1 MFGER
6 YFATRD
12 RLVGLI
18 HNVIAL
24 AAETDTDICG
34 QLKLDEVNLGLCV
47 PFYFVVLGEVNAGK
61 STMINGLCGSDLC
74 RVNALPETNRV
85 CWYRFG
91 KPACEI
97 ELSPLLDEIHRPL
110 LFLRDFNVIDTP
122 GTNAMLPAHREAI
135 ARFLPVADVLFF
147 VFPVTNPWC
156 AATWNLI
163 SELSPDL
170 LKRVVLIIQQSDL
183 REAIDIKVIFGHMAD
198 LAIKRI
204 GHVPRMYAVSGKNS
218 HQAKSVSPRQLD
230 ILRESGYLELEKFI
244 SDQIC
249 NSLVRKA
256 LLEEWYGKTAEA
268 LRAIE
273 DCLEKQT
280 HELHEHGRFLDTI
293 EREIDGIREKFVMRL
308 PRHLVTVAEVFETE
322 AVWVSKRL
330 RRRIGAF
337 RSFIY
342 LFLGDRTGPAIEAV
356 FVDRLQGAVEAVAET
371 DGLEV
376 VEFCRNH
383 WTELGERVKTTMDVD
398 LGSLESL
405 NATLEI
411 AQKSFVQRLGR
422 AAYQGIDNL
431 KVRNQLDKDLR
442 SRNVALKSFTF
453 TTLVFLT
460 IGAVCGALGIS
471 WLPVIFCSLAGAF
484 FLGGII
490 VASMTRRTITS
501 DFQRRLLDTCGG
513 FASALHAD
521 YEEALRIVFQ
531 DYASSLNVVRSQL
544 ASDRL
549 SIEPRLRKWQELFLT
564 LKAVGQDI

>member
-12 RLVGLI
+12 RLVNLI
-18 HNVIAL
+18 HHVLAL

-34 QLKLDEVNLGLCV
+34 QLKLDKIKFSLGA

-91 KPACEI
+91 NPACEI
-97 ELSPLLDEIHRPL
+97 ELAPLLDEIRRPL

-122 GTNAMLPAHREAI
+122 GTNAMQPAHREAI
-135 ARFLPVADVLFF
+135 ARFLPVADILFF

-156 AATWNLI
+156 APTWNLI

-170 LKRVVLIIQQSDL
+170 LKRVIFIIQQSDL

-204 GHVPRMYAVSGKNS
+204 GHVPRIFAVSGKNS
-218 HQAKSVSPRQLD
+218 FKAKSATPCSLEY
-230 ILRESGYLELEKFI
+230 LRECGYLELEKFI

-249 NSLVRKA
+249 NSLDRKA
-256 LLEEWYGKTAEA
+256 LLEEWYGKTADA
-268 LRAIE
+268 LRTIE

-280 HELHEHGRFLDTI
+280 QKHREHGRFLDTI

-308 PRHLVTVAEVFETE
+308 PRHLMTVAEVFENE
-322 AVWVSKRL
+322 AIWVSKRL

-337 RSFIY
+337 RSYIY
-342 LFLGDRTGPAIEAV
+342 LFLGDRTGSAIEAV
-356 FVDRLQGAVEAVAET
+356 FVDRLQGAVETVAET
-371 DGLEV
+371 DGLKV

-442 SRNVALKSFTF
+442 RRNAALKSFAF
-453 TTLVFLT
+453 TTLIFLT
-460 IGAVCGALGIS
+460 MGATCGALGVS
-471 WLPVIFCSLAGAF
+471 FLPVIFCSLAGAF

-531 DYASSLNVVRSQL
+531 DYASSLNVVRYHL
-544 ASDRL
+544 ASDQL
-549 SIEPRLRKWQELFLT
+549 SIEPRLRSWQELFLT
-564 LKAVGQDI
+564 LKVVGQEI